1 MSDKP
6 KTSVEQFATELYEN
20 GFLTGNGDEI
30 QKLLDHHLEI
40 HKKEVID
47 ALLFGD
53 VLSPITAEQYYK
65 ETFGE

>member
-1 MSDKP
+1 MSEKP
-6 KTSVEQFATELYEN
+6 KTSLEQFAVALYEK

-30 QKLLDHHLEI
+30 QKLLDQHLEI
-40 HKKEVID
+40 HKKEVVD

-53 VLSPITAEQYYK
+53 VLSPMTAEQYYK